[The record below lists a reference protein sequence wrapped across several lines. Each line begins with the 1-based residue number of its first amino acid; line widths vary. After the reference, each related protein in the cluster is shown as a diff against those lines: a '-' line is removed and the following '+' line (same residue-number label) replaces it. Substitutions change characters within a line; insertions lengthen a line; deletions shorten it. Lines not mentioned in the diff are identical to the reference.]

1 MIAGSFYVPKSKP
14 NKPLGEDSHFIDQEA
29 QVIGV
34 ADGVGGF
41 ASRGIDSGKY
51 ARELMGNA
59 AEIVKQRRFVNPN
72 QLLQEAFLKSR
83 LPGACTACIMAIE
96 GNLLKATN
104 LGDSGF
110 AVIRE
115 GAVVYKSPAQQTKFN
130 RPHQMERKK
139 GGPELAEDL
148 EVAVKAGDVI
158 VAGTDGLFD
167 NLFPE
172 EIAAMV
178 EISLEQNNQPEVLAQ
193 ILATAALQKSLDRSC
208 RSPFG
213 VAAQAAGL
221 IHSGGKYDDITV
233 VAAYLH
239 AVSTGKGHEVGSSE
253 EMLTELIIIDQIP
266 PSCIDSNT
274 NPLGIFQFDAEV
286 FFQTDIQIVSL
297 L

>member
-1 MIAGSFYVPKSKP
+1 
-14 NKPLGEDSHFIDQEA
+14 
-29 QVIGV
+29 
-34 ADGVGGF
+34 
-41 ASRGIDSGKY
+41 
-51 ARELMGNA
+51 
-59 AEIVKQRRFVNPN
+59 
-72 QLLQEAFLKSR
+72 
-83 LPGACTACIMAIE
+83 
-96 GNLLKATN
+96 
-104 LGDSGF
+104 
-110 AVIRE
+110 
-115 GAVVYKSPAQQTKFN
+115 
-130 RPHQMERKK
+130 MERKK

-148 EVAVKAGDVI
+148 EVVVEAGDVI

-178 EISLEQNNQPEVLAQ
+178 EISLEQNSQPEVLAQ
-193 ILATAALQKSLDRSC
+193 ILATAALHKSLDKSC

-239 AVSTGKGHEVGSSE
+239 AVSNEKGHEVGSSE
-253 EMLTELIIIDQIP
+253 EMLTELISIDQIP
-266 PSCIDSNT
+266 PCRIDSNA
-274 NPLGIFQFDAEV
+274 NPLCIFQFDAEV

>member
-1 MIAGSFYVPKSKP
+1 MSNDIAMIAGSFYVPKNKP
-14 NKPLGEDSHFIDQEA
+14 NKPLGEDWHFIDQEA

-41 ASRGIDSGKY
+41 ASRGIDSGQY

-72 QLLQEAFLKSR
+72 QLLQEAFSQSR

-104 LGDSGF
+104 LGDSGY
-110 AVIRE
+110 AVIRG

-130 RPHQMERKK
+130 LPYQMERKK
-139 GGPELAEDL
+139 GGLELAEDL
-148 EVAVKAGDVI
+148 EVAVEAGDVI

-233 VAAYLH
+233 VVAYLH
-239 AVSTGKGHEVGSSE
+239 AVSNEKGHEVGSSE
-253 EMLTELIIIDQIP
+253 EILMKLINIDQI
-266 PSCIDSNT
+266 SSCCIDLST
-274 NPLGIFQFDAEV
+274 NPSSIFRFDAED
-286 FFQTDIQIVSL
+286 FFK
-297 L
+297 